1 MKEPMELLKE
11 ELIFIDVEAKD
22 RGEAIEKI
30 AKELYR
36 REYVKESYINAILD
50 REKVFPTGL
59 PTEEVGIAI
68 PHTDAIHVNK
78 SAMAIGVLKNPVI
91 FQMMGMP
98 EENVNV
104 NIIFMMALNEP
115 KGQIEMLQKLM
126 SIFQNKSL
134 LLKMR
139 QAKTKEEIMKVF
151 SNTI

>member
-11 ELIFIDVEAKD
+11 ELIFIDIEAKD
-22 RGEAIEKI
+22 REEAIEKM
-30 AKELYR
+30 AKELYK

-59 PTEEVGIAI
+59 PTEEVGVAI
-68 PHTDAIHVNK
+68 PHTDAIHVK
-78 SAMAIGVLKNPVI
+78 KGAMAIGVLKNPVV

-104 NIIFMMALNEP
+104 NIIFMMALDEP

-126 SIFQNKSL
+126 SIFQDKSI

-139 QAKTKEEIMKVF
+139 QAKTKEEIIKSF
-151 SNTI
+151 SNVI

>member
-59 PTEEVGIAI
+59 PTEKVGIAI

>member
-11 ELIFIDVEAKD
+11 ELIFIDIEAKD
-22 RGEAIEKI
+22 REEAIEKM
-30 AKELYR
+30 AKELYK

-59 PTEEVGIAI
+59 PTEEVGVAI
-68 PHTDAIHVNK
+68 PHTDAIHVK
-78 SAMAIGVLKNPVI
+78 KGAMAIGVLKNPVV

-104 NIIFMMALNEP
+104 NIIFMMALDEP

-126 SIFQNKSL
+126 SIFQDKSI

-139 QAKTKEEIMKVF
+139 QAKTKEEIMKSF
-151 SNTI
+151 SNAI